1 MIASQPHK
9 GGKQGN
15 YGRPLDQMT
24 PEEKEASKARVAEMV
39 KRYKESL
46 PPPDP
51 AFSASK
57 YGQKKDAPVSL
68 GSALI
73 ESMMRLKD
81 DGV

>member
-1 MIASQPHK
+1 
-9 GGKQGN
+9 
-15 YGRPLDQMT
+15 MT
-24 PEEKEASKARVAEMV
+24 PEQKEASKARVEDMV

-57 YGQKKDAPVSL
+57 YSQKKDAPISL